1 MAETPPDPHTND
13 LLATLYGLVGPIGS
27 AFMGLLIRWSGDYR
41 RSARWSWT
49 RVLVEAPT
57 AIGFGIIGGG
67 LASYLRAPPE
77 AAWGFAALLGNLG
90 TRGFFDLVT
99 DFLNRRK

>member
-1 MAETPPDPHTND
+1 
-13 LLATLYGLVGPIGS
+13 
-27 AFMGLLIRWSGDYR
+27 MGLLIRWSGDYR

-67 LASYLRAPPE
+67 LASYLQAPPE
-77 AAWGFAALLGNLG
+77 VAWGIAALLGNLG
-90 TRGFFDLVT
+90 TRGFFDLVA
-99 DFLNRRK
+99 DVLNRRK

>member
-1 MAETPPDPHTND
+1 MAETPPDPQTSD
-13 LLATLYGLVGPIGS
+13 LLATLYGLVGLIGS

-41 RSARWSWT
+41 RSSRWSWT
-49 RVLVEAPT
+49 RVRVEAST

-67 LASYLRAPPE
+67 LASYIQAPPE
-77 AAWGFAALLGNLG
+77 AAWGIAAFLGNLR
-90 TRGFFDLVT
+90 TRGFFDLVA

>member
-1 MAETPPDPHTND
+1 MANTPPDPHTND
-13 LLATLYGLVGPIGS
+13 LLVILHGLVGPIGS

-41 RSARWSWT
+41 QSSRWSWT
-49 RVLVEAPT
+49 RVLVETPT

-77 AAWGFAALLGNLG
+77 AAWGIAALLGNLG
-90 TRGFFDLVT
+90 TRGFFDLVA
-99 DFLNRRK
+99 DLLNRRK